1 MGKTIANLI
10 WLFCSKLIEW
20 AFRRR
25 GIARILIGAGLS
37 VLALVMAGSWLGKLS
52 YRDAERTLDVSVS
65 TSDAFPPWVSWSLL
79 GVAIFLLAVGL
90 GLALFEAW
98 KETRSELRSKVVV
111 VELRGLHSTP
121 DTPLEQANLDL
132 PGVRQPILIDFRPVS
147 ESELVN
153 PSAALQKI
161 SGLKPT
167 LSALTAGQN
176 RADLHVVVG
185 GIAPVPTLVLA
196 GCLLDDESSVTVFDW
211 DRNIKTWRRTDQV
224 DDGVRL
230 LPLVMPEIASGC
242 EDAVLAVSA
251 SYEIRADDLDSKF
264 GSLPRVVLTSPPPL
278 AADRFWSS
286 EKQQAY
292 VAAIRDAIQQLTAV
306 GIKRIHL
313 VLAAPSSLSIRV
325 GMAYD
330 RRLSAELVVYQFE
343 RSCKPSYPWGLLLPA
358 HGNAGPSV
366 VR

>member
-10 WLFCSKLIEW
+10 WLFCSKFIEW

-37 VLALVMAGSWLGKLS
+37 ILVLVMAGSWLGKLT
-52 YRDAERTLDVSVS
+52 YKDAERALDVSVS
-65 TSDAFPPWVSWSLL
+65 SSDAFPPWVSWSLL
-79 GVAIFLLAVGL
+79 GIAVFLLAVGL

-98 KETRSELRSKVVV
+98 KETRSELRSKVMV

-121 DTPLEQANLDL
+121 DTPLERANLDL

-147 ESELVN
+147 ETELVN
-153 PSAALQKI
+153 PSAALQKL

-167 LSALTAGQN
+167 LNALTAGQN
-176 RADLHVVVG
+176 RADVHMVVG
-185 GIAPVPTLVLA
+185 GLAPVPTLVLA

-211 DRNIKTWRRTDQV
+211 DRSIKAWRKTDQV

-230 LPLVMPEIASGC
+230 LPLVMPNIAPGC
-242 EDAVLAVSA
+242 EEAVLAVSA

-264 GSLPRVVLTSPPPL
+264 GALPKAVLTSPPPL

-292 VAAIRDAIQQLTAV
+292 VATIRDAIQELTAR

-358 HGNAGPSV
+358 NGNAVPSV
-366 VR
+366 VC